1 MVMLPNRG
9 LKRQEDV
16 NRSNEA
22 KTHIFTVRN
31 TNENLT
37 KDLKVGT
44 LFWNFQLLS
53 MLVYWQSFLMV
64 TNV

>member
-16 NRSNEA
+16 NRSNES

-37 KDLKVGT
+37 KDLKIGT

-53 MLVYWQSFLMV
+53 TLVYWQNLLMV